1 MLEFERE
8 QAEAVRKMPT
18 FTEWCGY
25 NLFPPSSWVGE
36 SVPYADWIS
45 FIRYQGKVT
54 QMRVGSNF
62 SPALRRLIEA
72 ELFLAVGV
80 NVLKVASPIQLTD
93 PTFAD
98 NSYLYQ
104 IIFVGLACQASIF
117 RLGSRFVSLDS
128 ACIASGISY
137 MPATDEKSEEFNSIR
152 HGEILKANT
161 ASDAAVATKAWN
173 MRTQYFL

>member
-36 SVPYADWIS
+36 SVSYADWIS
-45 FIRYQGKVT
+45 FIRYQGKVA

-62 SPALRRLIEA
+62 SPALRRLVEA
-72 ELFLAVGV
+72 ELFLGVGV
-80 NVLKVASPIQLTD
+80 SVLKVASPIQLTD

-98 NSYLYQ
+98 NTYLYQ
-104 IIFVGLACQASIF
+104 IIFIFLACQAQIF

-137 MPATDEKSEEFNSIR
+137 TPATDEKSEEFNSIG
-152 HGEILKANT
+152 HG
-161 ASDAAVATKAWN
+161 
-173 MRTQYFL
+173 